1 MRKDRSPVISSH
13 PIIRFRSMMVGVGL
27 IALLI
32 SGPLLLVWKQVYIT
46 DTSLKLNAM
55 ADTLASLEKQVAALR
70 LTRERLSST
79 ERIEQLARNV
89 LQLDYPS
96 SDQIVIVPNTTNGSQ
111 SKHGPAVMLSYV
123 RKLFTKGRV

>member
-1 MRKDRSPVISSH
+1 MRKDRSPGNSSH

-79 ERIEQLARNV
+79 ERIELFARNA

-96 SDQIVIVPNTTNGSQ
+96 SDQIVIVPNTINGSH

-123 RKLFTKGRV
+123 RKLFTRGRV